1 MLEGYC
7 VLVGDVLKWVK
18 CKVKEKDVELE
29 FQEIIERLLIDKF
42 LFEFVEEG
50 VIKIVVVGFQ
60 LFIVKM
66 GELFYIVEYIEED
79 QLDLMQLF
87 FFVFRFINGW
97 IYIIF
102 KFECSLN
109 FCLKGKD
116 VNFVG

>member
-29 FQEIIERLLIDKF
+29 FQEIIERLLIKEF

-50 VIKIVVVGFQ
+50 VIKIVIVGLQ

-66 GELFYIVEYIEED
+66 GELLSIVEYIEED
-79 QLDLMQLF
+79 QILGVRSQELVGF
-87 FFVFRFINGW
+87 FEFSYNGFYLW
-97 IYIIF
+97 V
-102 KFECSLN
+102 L
-109 FCLKGKD
+109 L
-116 VNFVG
+116 V